1 MDDTV
6 IIEFVKLKAETNIKF
21 LGLQVV
27 QFKYAEKIQVNY
39 N

>member
-6 IIEFVKLKAETNIKF
+6 LIEFVKLKAETNIKF
-21 LGLQVV
+21 FSLQVV
-27 QFKYAEKIQVNY
+27 QFKYAEKIQVDY